1 MSLLKKLAGLA
12 VGAAAV
18 GAVAYVLQ
26 NREHHDDEYEHI
38 WGPEDEV
45 EPETDSAEP
54 AADDASAE
62 AEPAPAAAPEEPAAP
77 AEEPKPEEPADA
89 AETPAAKTPDF
100 DAPNVNPVELGHVE
114 ASRTPD
120 GKIDPTQI
128 VDPAVAGDWE
138 EQGCKGW
145 YTKRARRI
153 FVLWQRCAF
162 LFFALPCGRARS
174 SRSCRGRRPRRP
186 AGGYGIRPYGF
197 HRPVGAA
204 HVRPAAFPHT
214 AFYGKPPGRAYPTPT
229 PRLWLSAHKCP

>member
-62 AEPAPAAAPEEPAAP
+62 AEPAPAAAPAEPAAP
-77 AEEPKPEEPADA
+77 
-89 AETPAAKTPDF
+89 AKTPDF

-114 ASRTPD
+114 VSRTPD

-138 EQGCKGW
+138 EQGCKG
-145 YTKRARRI
+145 
-153 FVLWQRCAF
+153 
-162 LFFALPCGRARS
+162 
-174 SRSCRGRRPRRP
+174 
-186 AGGYGIRPYGF
+186 
-197 HRPVGAA
+197 
-204 HVRPAAFPHT
+204 
-214 AFYGKPPGRAYPTPT
+214 
-229 PRLWLSAHKCP
+229 

>member
-12 VGAAAV
+12 VGAAAL

-45 EPETDSAEP
+45 E
-54 AADDASAE
+54 
-62 AEPAPAAAPEEPAAP
+62 
-77 AEEPKPEEPADA
+77 
-89 AETPAAKTPDF
+89 PAAKTPDF

-138 EQGCKGW
+138 EQGCKG
-145 YTKRARRI
+145 
-153 FVLWQRCAF
+153 
-162 LFFALPCGRARS
+162 
-174 SRSCRGRRPRRP
+174 
-186 AGGYGIRPYGF
+186 
-197 HRPVGAA
+197 
-204 HVRPAAFPHT
+204 
-214 AFYGKPPGRAYPTPT
+214 
-229 PRLWLSAHKCP
+229 

>member
-62 AEPAPAAAPEEPAAP
+62 AEPAPAEEL
-77 AEEPKPEEPADA
+77 KPEEPADA
-89 AETPAAKTPDF
+89 AKTPVAKTPDF

-114 ASRTPD
+114 VSRTPD

-138 EQGCKGW
+138 EQGCKG
-145 YTKRARRI
+145 
-153 FVLWQRCAF
+153 
-162 LFFALPCGRARS
+162 
-174 SRSCRGRRPRRP
+174 
-186 AGGYGIRPYGF
+186 
-197 HRPVGAA
+197 
-204 HVRPAAFPHT
+204 
-214 AFYGKPPGRAYPTPT
+214 
-229 PRLWLSAHKCP
+229 

>member
-54 AADDASAE
+54 AADDA
-62 AEPAPAAAPEEPAAP
+62 
-77 AEEPKPEEPADA
+77 
-89 AETPAAKTPDF
+89 PAAKTPDF

-114 ASRTPD
+114 VSRTPD

-138 EQGCKGW
+138 EQGCKG
-145 YTKRARRI
+145 
-153 FVLWQRCAF
+153 
-162 LFFALPCGRARS
+162 
-174 SRSCRGRRPRRP
+174 
-186 AGGYGIRPYGF
+186 
-197 HRPVGAA
+197 
-204 HVRPAAFPHT
+204 
-214 AFYGKPPGRAYPTPT
+214 
-229 PRLWLSAHKCP
+229 

>member
-62 AEPAPAAAPEEPAAP
+62 DEPAPAAAPEEPAAP

-89 AETPAAKTPDF
+89 AETPVAKTPDF

-114 ASRTPD
+114 VSRTPD

-138 EQGCKGW
+138 EQGC
-145 YTKRARRI
+145 
-153 FVLWQRCAF
+153 
-162 LFFALPCGRARS
+162 
-174 SRSCRGRRPRRP
+174 RG
-186 AGGYGIRPYGF
+186 
-197 HRPVGAA
+197 
-204 HVRPAAFPHT
+204 
-214 AFYGKPPGRAYPTPT
+214 
-229 PRLWLSAHKCP
+229 